1 MWLSKVY
8 AEVMKSISKNN
19 IEVFVGWEL
28 IDWHVK
34 SLPRGKMIEAI
45 VIRLRDKTRTLDC
58 DAFLNFHEKTIN
70 MKIFLGDCQISTS
83 TKFIILYT
91 TADYDSPTRSILF
104 SDL

>member
-19 IEVFVGWEL
+19 IEVLVGWEL

-34 SLPRGKMIEAI
+34 SLPQGRMIEAI
-45 VIRLRDKTRTLDC
+45 VIRLRGKTRTLDC
-58 DAFLNFHEKTIN
+58 DAFLNFREKTID
-70 MKIFLGDCQISTS
+70 MRIFLGDCQISTS
-83 TKFIILYT
+83 TKFIILFT
-91 TADYDSPTRSILF
+91 TANYDSPMRSILF